1 MVKVNADEWLARH
14 SGGLAAAGT
23 KIREGVE
30 KVTVSPGVKAAE
42 NIVKMRTNLIAAFDD
57 GRVERGLKN
66 VDLDYWKRTMLDKGI
81 PAISAGAEAAKE
93 KNRPVIEK
101 LLAFETGLQTKVNAM
116 KVITIDDSIAKA
128 GAWMRGMHEFK
139 K

>member
-1 MVKVNADEWLARH
+1 MVKVNADKWLERH
-14 SGGLAAAGT
+14 SQGLAGAGT

-30 KVTVSPGVKAAE
+30 NVTVSPGVKAAD
-42 NIVKMRTNLIAAFDD
+42 NITKMRTNLIAAFDD
-57 GRVERGLKN
+57 GRVEKGLRS

-101 LLAFETGLQTKVNAM
+101 LLAYENQLQDKVNKM
-116 KVITIDDSIAKA
+116 KVVTIEDSIAKA
-128 GAWMRGMHEFK
+128 GAWMRGMHDFRK
-139 K
+139 